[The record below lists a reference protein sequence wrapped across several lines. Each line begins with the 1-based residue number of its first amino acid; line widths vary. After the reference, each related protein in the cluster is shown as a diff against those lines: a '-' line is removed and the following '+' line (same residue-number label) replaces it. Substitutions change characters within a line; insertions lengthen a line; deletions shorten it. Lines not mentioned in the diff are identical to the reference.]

1 MGQKNK
7 KVQTTPTLAEYLAQR
22 AQQVRDSAAN
32 VYALKDMPEVPII
45 PEQNIFSKGL
55 AWLGLSDDSRIK
67 IAGKEET
74 PLTCIYTT
82 TNQYGDEGAKVPG
95 NITFKNNP
103 RKYGFEPIPMNID
116 SIGKGDLIQFAPSK
130 KNDPIHAGMVTGTYK
145 DEFND
150 RELPTLTYSRGG
162 TGITT
167 QTDEGTKPTM
177 VHNRPWGE
185 IVEKKDYRY
194 PTAYRYVGSPQKQQE
209 WTNEYNNKY
218 GTQRS
223 NGRLGVTAR
232 WAEGGF
238 LQPRDAWDKLSI
250 EEQAAMMK
258 AAVSEGIFDISE
270 IRKRYNEFAEGGSK
284 EKVVNTDEQYL
295 RTMEKVAEDNYQKW
309 GFSNPDEALLH
320 ALNDNTYNYRGYYGK
335 YPQSKANADTHW
347 TDEFKTVYHPTFS
360 NESTYSGQKSQ
371 YNPLGLSGGFWSGD
385 TFVPMAWQLDAN
397 EYKKGGKIHIKPEN
411 RGKFT
416 ALKERTG
423 HSATWFKEHGTPA
436 QKKMAVF
443 ALNSRHWK
451 HGLGGNLF
459 DGTTEDSQQ
468 MQIGLKATNGWKPYT
483 LDDILANAARIEQ
496 QKQVMEDRLNNVFTL
511 SNDATSVA
519 NGRPQ
524 NTHLE
529 RKAIE
534 GAKAH
539 RAWEENN
546 PTMTAIG
553 NITGA
558 APFIVMAVPIADAAA
573 SSAVGQ
579 LTTKFLTHPITETAG
594 VAMAGGHGLN
604 DLFSGKAN
612 AVTALELAPLIS
624 PYGNFARG
632 TKEAINY
639 LGSKIPTTIKDAWAN
654 RAEKTALFFGE
665 EGKTWAKVTDP
676 KGKEGIV
683 FLNNN
688 AALKGLADWSLHPM
702 QTYRNWSQGF
712 YPMTRK
718 GWKSYLSKERAA
730 MDFAKQK
737 SIELNDA
744 QLQQRLSLQPET
756 FLDNKQ
762 RSANATIK
770 IIDDPNNVFSWP
782 RAPRNASE
790 VANNVRVVSRDKDV
804 SYGGKW
810 FDPKF
815 GTGTAA
821 VSHPDKNVIV
831 LPRHDQTKFSN
842 MLMTMPN
849 RGYTSPIDTRM
860 HTYTHELQHQMQQN
874 LPLLNLSQYNDAVKY
889 YEPWNHFLRNI
900 DSENLLQPFK
910 NTASEYP
917 GSWLASPNEYNAES
931 NAYRIVDD
939 YKGRRNILDPLDI
952 NSANRLSNF
961 GLNFEQLESLWDM
974 GYKKGGHLKKIKND
988 KF

>member
-7 KVQTTPTLAEYLAQR
+7 KVQTTPTLSEYLAQR

-45 PEQNIFSKGL
+45 PKQNIFSKGL

-82 TNQYGDEGAKVPG
+82 TSQYGDEGAKVPG

-130 KNDPIHAGMVTGTYK
+130 KKDPIHAGMVTGTYK

-167 QTDEGTKPTM
+167 QTDEGNKPTM

-194 PTAYRYVGSPQKQQE
+194 PTAYRYIGSPQKQQE
-209 WTNEYNNKY
+209 WTNEYNTKY

-250 EEQAAMMK
+250 AEQAAMMK
-258 AAVSEGIFDISE
+258 AAVSEGIFDLSE

-397 EYKKGGKIHIKPEN
+397 EYKKGGRIHIKPEN

-436 QKKMAVF
+436 QKKMATF
-443 ALNSRHWK
+443 ALNARHWK

-459 DGTTEDSQQ
+459 APGGDITYSHPYYSYDENGQLIKDKNGKPILNYNATLPEIEIIGTNRNYP
-468 MQIGLKATNGWKPYT
+468 LKAKQERARQREIAKNYFASTPTLSNIYKGIEALVNSSPLVTTAATVNPNMVYGIAPTDAAFASNPLNSTTSNLLKWLGRPTNYRPKNPLSTAPFEKLSYEIKEGSLELKYPGLAKMMDLWERKGVDLSKIGIED
-483 LDDILANAARIEQ
+483 LDDIYRLRKVNYTKRAPSRYTIANQ
-496 QKQVMEDRLNNVFTL
+496 TG
-511 SNDATSVA
+511 SNYELIDYD
-519 NGRPQ
+519 NGVPVGKIDLLVDDSENLFMSNIRNLTNKYSNGDP
-524 NTHLE
+524 
-529 RKAIE
+529 RKV
-534 GAKAH
+534 H
-539 RAWEENN
+539 DVQRR
-546 PTMTAIG
+546 
-553 NITGA
+553 
-558 APFIVMAVPIADAAA
+558 
-573 SSAVGQ
+573 
-579 LTTKFLTHPITETAG
+579 
-594 VAMAGGHGLN
+594 GLN
-604 DLFSGKAN
+604 SAI
-612 AVTALELAPLIS
+612 AV
-624 PYGNFARG
+624 
-632 TKEAINY
+632 
-639 LGSKIPTTIKDAWAN
+639 
-654 RAEKTALFFGE
+654 
-665 EGKTWAKVTDP
+665 AKSE
-676 KGKEGIV
+676 GKEGIISGNYLQSAPKQYSAIFEHPERIV
-683 FLNNN
+683 VSK
-688 AALKGLADWSLHPM
+688 KGLHTNENMVPPGEYGM
-702 QTYRNWSQGF
+702 FG
-712 YPMTRK
+712 
-718 GWKSYLSKERAA
+718 GWEGPAEASSVEEMWANGDKKA
-730 MDFAKQK
+730 M
-737 SIELNDA
+737 
-744 QLQQRLSLQPET
+744 QLQ
-756 FLDNKQ
+756 
-762 RSANATIK
+762 NAPVWKLTEQSFFTPTK
-770 IIDDPNNVFSWP
+770 SDVFDPTIID
-782 RAPRNASE
+782 E
-790 VANNVRVVSRDKDV
+790 V
-804 SYGGKW
+804 GK
-810 FDPKF
+810 
-815 GTGTAA
+815 
-821 VSHPDKNVIV
+821 
-831 LPRHDQTKFSN
+831 
-842 MLMTMPN
+842 
-849 RGYTSPIDTRM
+849 M
-860 HTYTHELQHQMQQN
+860 HT
-874 LPLLNLSQYNDAVKY
+874 D
-889 YEPWNHFLRNI
+889 W
-900 DSENLLQPFK
+900 NLLDIFK
-910 NTASEYP
+910 GLSIP
-917 GSWLASPNEYNAES
+917 IIGFNA
-931 NAYRIVDD
+931 
-939 YKGRRNILDPLDI
+939 
-952 NSANRLSNF
+952 
-961 GLNFEQLESLWDM
+961 
-974 GYKKGGHLKKIKND
+974 IKNQ
-988 KF
+988 KEKGK